1 MSALALVAL
10 VAWPTPSE
18 LPIAEGLDDA
28 VRAALEGRSLDIHQ
42 CVAPGSNALKFEA
55 RNAAQSILATFDS
68 TGLRVTRCGERDAE
82 GLGFDLQLTAW
93 GRPTALE
100 RASPAKLSAR
110 GAWISLD
117 RDGLSEWFH
126 NQPTGLEHG
135 FTIAAPPANQPRGAL
150 DIVMRIRGE
159 LSASVRGSDTIEWSD
174 ECSKVFWTYSGLR
187 VWDASGRR
195 LPSHMAVVD
204 SALTITFD
212 DSSATYPVTVDPTIA
227 ALEATLLGGPEHTPI
242 RLGTRV
248 DIDGDTAVVA
258 AWKEGGSQGP
268 QLSVF
273 VFDGV
278 DWSRQARIGSAG
290 QLDSM
295 GAVALFGDRIVFG
308 RNHDSGSSTP
318 EVRVL
323 ERTGAT
329 WSDVTGFASLN
340 CCTTLGT
347 SVALTADRYA
357 YVNDEGGTLNTR
369 VHRRAATNWVLE
381 KHLPPGGSVAMRDD
395 LLAMQTNPAPSWSNP
410 EIRVYQRT
418 GTDWTLIATP
428 LLPPSGVY
436 PVAIDEE
443 HSIAV
448 GAPNDSAAGVN
459 AGAVHVF
466 RRDGSQ
472 WLPWAKV
479 VSPFPPQ
486 TNSFGAV
493 IAFESGTLAVG
504 APRDDLVGLD
514 AGAVYV
520 YRRNGGWTLTQVLT
534 APAAAPLDRF
544 GESVAIEGERVL
556 VGAPGDDNFSNEA
569 GSAYVFRMSYDA
581 EVYCTAK
588 LNSLACLPE
597 IAFAGAP
604 SASSP
609 APFLISALRVRNQ
622 SNGLF
627 FYGVGGRAT
636 DPFQGALRC
645 VATPLVRTATVNSGG
660 NVGAAD
666 CSGQLAL
673 DFNSWIRSGVDPNL
687 VLGVQVNGQ
696 FWYRDAADPFGTG
709 LSDAIEFGIAN

>member
-1 MSALALVAL
+1 MIALAAL
-10 VAWPTPSE
+10 AIFAWPTQSPAS
-18 LPIAEGLDDA
+18 IAEGLNEA

-42 CVAPGSNALKFEA
+42 CVAPGSSALEFEA
-55 RNAAQSILATFDS
+55 RNAAQRLVASFDS
-68 TGLRVTRCGERDAE
+68 EGLRVTRCGEHDAQE
-82 GLGFDLQLTAW
+82 RGFDLHVTAW

-100 RASPAKLSAR
+100 RAAPAKLSAR
-110 GAWISLD
+110 GAWICLE

-126 NQPTGLEHG
+126 NQHSGLEHG
-135 FTIAAPPANQPRGAL
+135 FTIAAPPAEQPRGAL
-150 DIVMRIRGE
+150 EIVMRVGGE
-159 LSASVRGSDTIEWSD
+159 LTPNVRGADTVEWRD
-174 ECSKVFWTYSGLR
+174 ECSRVLWTYSGLR
-187 VWDASGRR
+187 VWDANGRV
-195 LPSHMAVVD
+195 LPSRLAAVD
-204 SALTITFD
+204 REFTIRFD
-212 DSSATYPVTVDPTIA
+212 DSGATYPVTVDPTIA
-227 ALEATLLGGPEHTPI
+227 ALEATLLGGPENTPI

-278 DWSRQARIGSAG
+278 DWTRQARINTAG
-290 QLDSM
+290 LLDSL
-295 GAVALFGDRIVFG
+295 GGLAVFGDRIVFG

-329 WSDVTGFASLN
+329 WSYVTGFASIN

-357 YVNDEGGTLNTR
+357 YVNDEGGTKNTR
-369 VHRRAATNWVLE
+369 VHRRTATNWMLE
-381 KHLPPGGSVAMRDD
+381 KQLPPGGSVAMRDD
-395 LLAMQTNPAPSWSNP
+395 LLVMQTNPAPSWSNP

-436 PVAIDEE
+436 PVALDEE

-448 GAPNDSAAGVN
+448 GAPNDSSAGAN

-466 RRDGSQ
+466 RRDGNQ
-472 WLPWAKV
+472 WLPWAKID
-479 VSPFPPQ
+479 SPLPPQ

-493 IAFESGTLAVG
+493 MAFESGTLAVG

-534 APAAAPLDRF
+534 APGAAPHDRF
-544 GESVAIEGERVL
+544 GESVAIEGARVL
-556 VGAPGDDNFSNEA
+556 VGAPGDDNFSSEA

-588 LNSLACLPE
+588 LNSLGCLPE

-609 APFLISALRVRNQ
+609 APFVVSALRVRNQ

-645 VATPLVRTATVNSGG
+645 VATPIVRTMTINSAG
-660 NVGAAD
+660 NADVAD
-666 CSGQLAL
+666 CSGRLAL
-673 DFNSWIRSGVDPNL
+673 DFNAWVRSGVDPNL
-687 VLGVQVNGQ
+687 VTGVQVNGQ
-696 FWYRDAADPFGTG
+696 FWYRDTAAAFGTG
-709 LSDAIEFGIAN
+709 LSDAIEFVIAN